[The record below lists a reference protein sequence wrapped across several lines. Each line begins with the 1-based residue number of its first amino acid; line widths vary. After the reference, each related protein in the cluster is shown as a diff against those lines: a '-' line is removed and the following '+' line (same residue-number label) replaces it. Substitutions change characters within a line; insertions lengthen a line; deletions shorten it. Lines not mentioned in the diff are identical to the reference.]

1 MARQGWG
8 VSIATAI
15 GVAAGAGAAQ
25 LGFGYGLGVI
35 TWTPTDAGATDTA
48 WADGLAWATWLAA
61 SSTVLGA
68 VCAQRLH
75 QREHPGK
82 ADAADGVAGHE
93 ARSSTIGR
101 RSTRARSTGLH
112 RPPTPPGPE
121 AADTPPPVADAV
133 HDRGGLLRRVALALG
148 AGLGGLVTVLLI
160 AVPARV
166 ATGADTGAPQR
177 TAAVQATLGI
187 LIGVLVAIWALRSR
201 AAAVNVTAT
210 AAWLWLLAVVSVID
224 GVRVGRG
231 LTGAQL
237 GTWQFD
243 PDHARYWIGDQ
254 LYWPGALLALVPA
267 LLIGVLAARRC
278 RPLGRAPRGRGGLRR
293 GGPGARRARL
303 PDHPAALVDAGPR
316 AAVHPTD
323 RPVRGDRRD
332 RRLGAGRPPRRAE
345 PNGTARPNTAPLG
358 RAERGADVDTVADPA
373 PVRRDRRRRRSTAHS
388 ASTGRRPQPPTA
400 GTAARRRRADARTA
414 DAPDG
419 LAAGRRHRRTAG
431 SRPRVRTRT
440 SRIRPVVP
448 PKQQRQRIRPPP
460 AGAPA
465 QPAATTRPTDRL
477 TPVRPVDHEV
487 VATPLGVSWQQLH
500 DRRVRGAG
508 GVWVRSDWPGVDGFV
523 GALEFGVA
531 LDHVVQRGR
540 PVHAVAPLGRPDR
553 LGLPDGAVAA
563 GTAALLDDAEQPV
576 PLRPGRHRTGPA
588 RRRPWAAGASSTSSV
603 TGTSPSRGPV
613 QHGVDARRAAAWK
626 FSSAELKVS

>member
-75 QREHPGK
+75 QRNAPAKTVISPHDGFARREGPQLDDRRPEHESPV
-82 ADAADGVAGHE
+82 DGPSPAVDTTSPVVAG
-93 ARSSTIGR
+93 
-101 RSTRARSTGLH
+101 
-112 RPPTPPGPE
+112 
-121 AADTPPPVADAV
+121 TPPPVAEPPL

-210 AAWLWLLAVVSVID
+210 AAWLWLLAVISVID

-243 PDHARYWIGDQ
+243 PDHARYWIGGQ

-267 LLIGVLAARRC
+267 LLIGVLAARRSA
-278 RPLGRAPRGRGGLRR
+278 RSGGHRVGAAASGAAGPMLVALAYLTTLPHWSTLGPAQLSTQLIAPYAVIAGIGGSVL
-293 GGPGARRARL
+293 AARL
-303 PDHPAALVDAGPR
+303 GERSERNRPAEQGRSAELSAVPR
-316 AAVHPTD
+316 
-323 RPVRGDRRD
+323 
-332 RRLGAGRPPRRAE
+332 
-345 PNGTARPNTAPLG
+345 
-358 RAERGADVDTVADPA
+358 DTVADPA
-373 PVRRDRRRRRSTAHS
+373 PVPETEPPVPASTATTS
-388 ASTGRRPQPPTA
+388 APTA
-400 GTAARRRRADARTA
+400 GSAARRRRADAPPQTPRTGSLPGDATAAPQVPAPRTDPDLA
-414 DAPDG
+414 DP
-419 LAAGRRHRRTAG
+419 AGRPTEATAAEDLTPTSRRT
-431 SRPRVRTRT
+431 R
-440 SRIRPVVP
+440 
-448 PKQQRQRIRPPP
+448 
-460 AGAPA
+460 
-465 QPAATTRPTDRL
+465 AARRTTRPTTD
-477 TPVRPVDHEV
+477 
-487 VATPLGVSWQQLH
+487 
-500 DRRVRGAG
+500 
-508 GVWVRSDWPGVDGFV
+508 
-523 GALEFGVA
+523 
-531 LDHVVQRGR
+531 
-540 PVHAVAPLGRPDR
+540 
-553 LGLPDGAVAA
+553 
-563 GTAALLDDAEQPV
+563 
-576 PLRPGRHRTGPA
+576 
-588 RRRPWAAGASSTSSV
+588 
-603 TGTSPSRGPV
+603 
-613 QHGVDARRAAAWK
+613 
-626 FSSAELKVS
+626 

>member
-75 QREHPGK
+75 QRNAPAKAVISPETPPDGAARHEGPQLDDRRPGHESPV
-82 ADAADGVAGHE
+82 DGPSPAVDTGRPEVAG
-93 ARSSTIGR
+93 
-101 RSTRARSTGLH
+101 
-112 RPPTPPGPE
+112 
-121 AADTPPPVADAV
+121 TPPPVAEPPV
-133 HDRGGLLRRVALALG
+133 HDRGGLLRRATLALG

-210 AAWLWLLAVVSVID
+210 AAWLWLLAVISVID

-243 PDHARYWIGDQ
+243 PDHARYWIGGQ

-267 LLIGVLAARRC
+267 LLIGVLAARRSARSGGHRVGAAASGAAGPVLVALAYLTTLPHWSTLGPAQLSTQLIAPYAVIAGIGGSVLAARLGERSERN
-278 RPLGRAPRGRGGLRR
+278 RPAEQSRPAEVSAAPR
-293 GGPGARRARL
+293 
-303 PDHPAALVDAGPR
+303 
-316 AAVHPTD
+316 
-323 RPVRGDRRD
+323 
-332 RRLGAGRPPRRAE
+332 
-345 PNGTARPNTAPLG
+345 
-358 RAERGADVDTVADPA
+358 DTVADPA
-373 PVRRDRRRRRSTAHS
+373 PVAETEPAPPVSGSTATTS
-388 ASTGRRPQPPTA
+388 ASTAGSTASTA
-400 GTAARRRRADARTA
+400 GTSARRRRADAPPQTPRTGSPPPDASAVPQVPAPRTDPDLA
-414 DAPDG
+414 DP
-419 LAAGRRHRRTAG
+419 AGRPTEATAAEDLTPTSRRTRA
-431 SRPRVRTRT
+431 
-440 SRIRPVVP
+440 
-448 PKQQRQRIRPPP
+448 
-460 AGAPA
+460 
-465 QPAATTRPTDRL
+465 
-477 TPVRPVDHEV
+477 
-487 VATPLGVSWQQLH
+487 
-500 DRRVRGAG
+500 
-508 GVWVRSDWPGVDGFV
+508 
-523 GALEFGVA
+523 
-531 LDHVVQRGR
+531 
-540 PVHAVAPLGRPDR
+540 
-553 LGLPDGAVAA
+553 
-563 GTAALLDDAEQPV
+563 
-576 PLRPGRHRTGPA
+576 A
-588 RRRPWAAGASSTSSV
+588 RRT
-603 TGTSPSRGPV
+603 T
-613 QHGVDARRAAAWK
+613 D
-626 FSSAELKVS
+626 